1 MRLEGATELLTTF
14 QPPSRGAQLQAHN
27 CRPGETGGKWPS
39 IANVLGVRVIRA
51 KHRQQTGTHEHFE
64 LGEELVRSTH
74 ARV

>member
-39 IANVLGVRVIRA
+39 IANVVGVRV
-51 KHRQQTGTHEHFE
+51 KSKTSPTTGTHEYFE